1 MDAASYLTEQE
12 IVQLHERII
21 ERSAGKHGVHN
32 PAALESCVAQPKTAV
47 FGVER
52 FPTIFDKAAA
62 YCFFIVRL
70 HPFFDG
76 NKRTGLAAALTYL
89 CDRGIEPAFGEDEMY
104 NAIHAVAS
112 GEADIGDL
120 AAIFR
125 RSVSSPGVNSA

>member
-1 MDAASYLTEQE
+1 MDAASYLTEQA

-76 NKRTGLAAALTYL
+76 NKRTGLAAAVMYL
-89 CDRGIEPAFGEDEMY
+89 LKRGIEPTFGKDEMY
-104 NAIHAVAS
+104 NAIHAVAR
-112 GEADIGDL
+112 GEAEIDDL

-125 RSVSSPGVNSA
+125 RSSGAPRVNQA